1 MPDFRELSRP
11 VAGLTV
17 LVTGAASGMGRA
29 TARVFA
35 AEGANVAVTDYA
47 AEGAQTVGRP
57 MSLPARQSILLR
69 NRLLRR
75 WMDARIKSGH
85 DSCVRRGACETLTS
99 RCQGVAFCPKRS
111 GNNRIP
117 DQEKT
122 P

>member
-1 MPDFRELSRP
+1 MSDFKQLNRS
-11 VAGLTV
+11 VKGLTA

-35 AEGANVAVTDYA
+35 AEGA
-47 AEGAQTVGRP
+47 QTVGRP
-57 MSLPARQSILLR
+57 MSLPARNPSCFETDFCEDG
-69 NRLLRR
+69 

-85 DSCVRRGACETLTS
+85 DSCVRRESCETLTS
-99 RCQGVAFCPKRS
+99 RGQGVAFCPKRS
-111 GNNRIP
+111 GSTASP